1 MKERKTGIGRR
12 KFYIAYGSN
21 LDMDQMR
28 RRCPT
33 ARPYYPYCSGCF
45 YPVPRAGDISDLPE
59 DVITI
64 TFLSSPPCGGHPDRS

>member
-28 RRCPT
+28 KNGEELKMT
-33 ARPYYPYCSGCF
+33 DYGQY
-45 YPVPRAGDISDLPE
+45 LL
-59 DVITI
+59 TI
-64 TFLSSPPCGGHPDRS
+64 Q